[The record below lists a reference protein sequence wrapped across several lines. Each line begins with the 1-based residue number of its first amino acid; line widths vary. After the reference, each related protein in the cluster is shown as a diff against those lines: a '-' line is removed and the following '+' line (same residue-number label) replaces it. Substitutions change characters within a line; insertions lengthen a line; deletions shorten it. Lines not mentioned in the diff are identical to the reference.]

1 MTGEIGQLVHL
12 TAEKVLRPEQEPALT
27 PPRSVVVPI
36 VLEKRQKLK
45 VAMQTTV
52 RVRHLSLVLLL
63 ENCIQNRYK
72 VGL

>member
-36 VLEKRQKLK
+36 VLEKRLKLK

-52 RVRHLSLVLLL
+52 RVRHLSVVLLL

>member
-36 VLEKRQKLK
+36 VLEKRLKLK